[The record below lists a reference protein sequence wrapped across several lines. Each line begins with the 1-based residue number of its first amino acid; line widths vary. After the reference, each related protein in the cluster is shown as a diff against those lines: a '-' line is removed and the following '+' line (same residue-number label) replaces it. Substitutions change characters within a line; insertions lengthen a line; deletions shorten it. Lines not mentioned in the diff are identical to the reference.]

1 MVVDELAAHI
11 VADGLAVLGVDLFL
25 HVAPDDPEELTVL
38 TEYAGDEPVWIQDGV
53 KIELENSR
61 VQLMTR
67 SGRPEVCRLQAERVY
82 QSLMQIKNETLN
94 GTRILWCQP
103 IDTPAMI
110 GRDDNGRFMTTTNF
124 RVAKELT
131 SV

>member
-1 MVVDELAAHI
+1 MILDELAAHV
-11 VADGLAVLGVDLFL
+11 VADGLGTLGVDFFL
-25 HVAPDDPEELTVL
+25 HVAPDDPEEITVL
-38 TEYAGDEPVWIQDGV
+38 TEYAGDDPVWIQDDD
-53 KIELENSR
+53 KIEIENAR

-67 SGRPEVCRLQAERVY
+67 SARPEVCRLQAERVY
-82 QSLMQIKNETLN
+82 QSLMRIKNETLN

-103 IDTPAMI
+103 VDTPAML
-110 GRDDNGRFMTTTNF
+110 GRDDNGRFMTTANF